1 MRRQRQQ
8 HRLQQHMGH
17 STKAKT
23 LEGMIRHV
31 IVMGMIS
38 IIALRLEVIEIA
50 RDLARR
56 PGGIEDVNLRLVV
69 AIALCT
75 VNMVM
80 IAMVE
85 GAITADG
92 VEQHEV
98 AETDS
103 ASEALI
109 DSVGAQVQPHAGGA
123 QVQALVQNSHCQL
136 QALNGSSMNRRL
148 AKAISKVRRDVNVNV
163 SSMDVTDQST
173 VLSRTL
179 FVGGVT

>member
-1 MRRQRQQ
+1 MRQRQQ
-8 HRLQQHMGH
+8 HRLRQHMAL
-17 STKAKT
+17 SIKMV
-23 LEGMIRHV
+23 EGMIRHV

-38 IIALRLEVIEIA
+38 IIALRLEDIEIA

-56 PGGIEDVNLRLVV
+56 RGGIEDVSLQLVV

-80 IAMVE
+80 IATAE
-85 GAITADG
+85 AAITADG

-98 AETDS
+98 VATDS
-103 ASEALI
+103 ASEALS
-109 DSVGAQVQPHAGGA
+109 DSVGAQVPLHAAG
-123 QVQALVQNSHCQL
+123 VQNSHCQL
-136 QALNGSSMNRRL
+136 QALNGFSMNSRL
-148 AKAISKVRRDVNVNV
+148 AKATSKVSEINVNV
-163 SSMDVTDQST
+163 SSMELTDQST